1 MLEQRSDRSLPL
13 LITLIAVAVVI
24 MTFDIRA
31 SGGGVMGS
39 FRAGTNR
46 LLAPLQPAG
55 SVVVDPL
62 ASLVENL
69 GDIAGLRA
77 KNEALR
83 GRLAEAQARI
93 AAVEDQLERLEVLE
107 RLQELEL
114 DVADLVRTNA
124 NVIGRTDSFDL
135 SFRIDKGEE
144 SGVLAGHPVLD
155 ENGYLVGRV
164 LESWEGGAIV
174 VPMVGDVESVT
185 VGVGD
190 QVGTLSPVR
199 GSDLMVLEVFEH
211 AEAVSAG
218 DQVVTSP
225 FSAVFP
231 PSIPVG
237 EVVEDS
243 SPQGQAL
250 STLVSPYADP
260 FRIRVVVVI
269 AWPADAVS
277 SEIPPLS
284 VPEE

>member
-1 MLEQRSDRSLPL
+1 MLDQRSDRSLPL

-31 SGGGVMGS
+31 GGGGVMGS

-46 LLAPLQPAG
+46 LLEPLQAAG

-62 ASLVENL
+62 ANLVENL

-77 KNEALR
+77 ENEALR

-93 AAVEDQLERLEVLE
+93 ASVEDQLERLEVLE

-164 LESWEGGAIV
+164 LESWQGGAIV
-174 VPMVGDVESVT
+174 VPIVGDIESVT

-199 GSDLMVLEVFEH
+199 GSDLMVLEVFEN
-211 AEAVSAG
+211 AEPVSAG

-237 EVVEDS
+237 EVVEDA

-250 STLVSPYADP
+250 STLVDPYADP

-277 SEIPPLS
+277 GEITPS